1 MIELNPC
8 VIGEKLKHLREE
20 KGLSHERLAKE
31 LQEKYGGGQDG
42 KKPISIDSLKA
53 YEVSRIE
60 HSKSGNQRGMKLE
73 NFVMLANYYNVPLE
87 SIFFI

>member
-8 VIGEKLKHLREE
+8 VIGEKLKRLREE

-42 KKPISIDSLKA
+42 KKT
-53 YEVSRIE
+53 
-60 HSKSGNQRGMKLE
+60 
-73 NFVMLANYYNVPLE
+73 NFD
-87 SIFFI
+87 